1 MKASTLI
8 LCIGNPLRGDD
19 ALGWVVSSH
28 LDHLSDVSVIR
39 AHQILPE
46 HSLLASTVKQVIL
59 VDASVAVAP
68 GELSVSRLEPGTS
81 SHKAMGHEFN
91 PDDFL
96 AMIRLYSKQPPVLWQ
111 VSVGAVHFN
120 LGQGLSEAVTQRLKD
135 VVGQIQKLITEE
147 TEEWTN
153 THACT
158 C

>member
-1 MKASTLI
+1 MTSSTLV

-46 HSLLASTVKQVIL
+46 HSLLASKVRQVIL
-59 VDASVAVAP
+59 VDASVAIPP
-68 GELSVSRLEPGTS
+68 GELSVSRLEVGDAS
-81 SHKAMGHEFN
+81 QKAMGHEFN
-91 PDDFL
+91 SDDFM
-96 AMIRLYSKQPPVLWQ
+96 AMIRLYTKQPPVLWQ

-120 LGQGLSEAVTQRLKD
+120 LGQGLSEAVALRLKE
-135 VVGQIQKLITEE
+135 VVAHIQKLITEE

>member
-1 MKASTLI
+1 MTPSTLV

-28 LDHLSDVSVIR
+28 LDHLPDVSVIR

-59 VDASVAVAP
+59 VDASVAIAP
-68 GELSVSRLEPGTS
+68 GDLSVSRLEPGTS

-96 AMIRLYSKQPPVLWQ
+96 AMIRLYTKQPPVMWQ
-111 VSVGAVHFN
+111 VTVGAGHFN
-120 LGQGLSEAVTQRLKD
+120 LGQGLSPAVAGRLKD
-135 VVGQIQKLITEE
+135 VVAHIQTLITEE

-153 THACT
+153 THAST